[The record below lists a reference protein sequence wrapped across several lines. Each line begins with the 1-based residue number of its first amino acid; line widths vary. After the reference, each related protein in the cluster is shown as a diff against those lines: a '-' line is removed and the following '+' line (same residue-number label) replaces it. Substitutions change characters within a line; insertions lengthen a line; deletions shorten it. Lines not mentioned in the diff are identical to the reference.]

1 MKSAPSREIESLSC
15 VSHQSQA
22 TPAYRILLVDDN
34 QAIGLSNSKALL
46 KRGYEVDLAE
56 DGETGWT
63 ELQNN
68 HYNLLI
74 TKNDLPKLTGVGLL
88 KKLRS
93 ACMPLPVIMTIE
105 RMPAWESPHYSWL
118 LNANNLLMPYG
129 FEELLGMVKRIL
141 PATANIPVQMLSRP
155 NWQRQRS
162 TVPLRS

>member
-68 HYNLLI
+68 RYNLLI

-105 RMPAWESPHYSWL
+105 TMPTWESPHFPWL
-118 LNANNLLMPYG
+118 LNANKLLMPYA
-129 FEELLGMVKRIL
+129 FVELLKMVRRIL
-141 PATANIPVQMLSRP
+141 PATANIPVQLPSSP
-155 NWQRQRS
+155 NRQPQLA
-162 TVPLRS
+162 TVRLRS